1 MQNTTETETIFRSYS
16 EETQELLT
24 SPQGF
29 FMRSG
34 IMIIFSVLLLMF
46 VVSYFIR
53 YPELSTSEVTI
64 YANQAKVS
72 LFPKVNGRIV
82 FINAKHS
89 QSVKEND
96 LLLVLESTTNWKEA
110 RTLESYLDTLSSQN
124 LGFENIDFF
133 DKNELPIF
141 TSLGNLQLDYERL
154 KNNILDFQLFSKTN
168 SHAQKQAAI
177 RSEIEIQNSLRIILQ
192 EKYSL
197 QERDYELSKQKY
209 ITDSLLYKSEAIAKQ
224 EFLQTKSAF
233 LNKESSFL
241 QNKEANLNAQMRVSQ
256 LNQQLVEV
264 SISYQEQ
271 AFKYKQ
277 QLRTSF
283 ATLKKI
289 VEDWKS
295 NYLIISPIEGKISFF
310 NPLNLYQFVGTDKEI
325 ISVIP
330 QKNAIYAYTKVDSKH
345 ISKLTNGQ
353 GNGKQEGKK
362 ANKAKIKLEAYPFAR
377 YGWIEAEIEQISLAP
392 QENKYSVKL
401 KLENGLQTNRN
412 VELDLDA
419 KNEIYGIAEIILEE
433 RSLLDKFLEQTV
445 YSIEAFE

>member
-1 MQNTTETETIFRSYS
+1 MEENNIESEVIFRSYS

-34 IMIIFSVLLLMF
+34 IAIIFGVLLLMF

-64 YANQAKVS
+64 YANQAKAS
-72 LFPKVNGRIV
+72 LFPKINSRIV
-82 FINAKHS
+82 FINTKHS
-89 QSVKEND
+89 QDVKENE
-96 LLLVLESTTNWKEA
+96 LLLVLESTTDWKEA
-110 RTLESYLDTLSSQN
+110 TDLENYLDTLANQN
-124 LGFENIDFF
+124 SAFENVVFF
-133 DKNELPIF
+133 EKNEIPLF
-141 TSLGNLQLDYERL
+141 TNLGNLQLDYERL
-154 KNNILDFQLFSKTN
+154 KNNILDFQLFSRTN

-177 RSEIEIQNSLRIILQ
+177 RSEIEIQNSLSSILE
-192 EKYSL
+192 EKYAI

-264 SISYQEQ
+264 SIAYQEQ

-283 ATLKKI
+283 ATLKKML
-289 VEDWKS
+289 EDWKS
-295 NYLIISPIEGKISFF
+295 NYLIISPIEGKVSFF
-310 NPLNLYQFVGTDKEI
+310 NPINLYQSVGMDKEI

-330 QKNAIYAYTKVDSKH
+330 QENALYAYTKVDSKH
-345 ISKLTNGQ
+345 ISKLKD
-353 GNGKQEGKK
+353 GKN

-377 YGWIEAEIEQISLAP
+377 YGWLEAEVAQISLSP
-392 QENKYSVKL
+392 QENKYSVRL
-401 KLENGLQTNRN
+401 KLNNGLQTNRKT
-412 VELDLDA
+412 ELDLDA
-419 KNEIYGIAEIILEE
+419 KNEIYGIAEIVLEE

-445 YSIEAFE
+445 YSVEAFE

>member
-1 MQNTTETETIFRSYS
+1 MQNTTETDTIFRSYS

-34 IMIIFSVLLLMF
+34 IMIIFSVLVLMF
-46 VVSYFIR
+46 LVSYFIR

-64 YANQAKVS
+64 FANQAKAS
-72 LFPKVNGRIV
+72 LIPKINSRII
-82 FINAKHS
+82 FINAKHN
-89 QSVKEND
+89 QEVKENE

-110 RTLESYLDTLSSQN
+110 EKLENYLDTLANQN
-124 LGFENIDFF
+124 SAFENLDFF
-133 DKNELPIF
+133 EKNDIPVF
-141 TSLGNLQLDYERL
+141 TNLGNLQLDYERL
-154 KNNILDFQLFSKTN
+154 KNSILDFQLFSRTN

-177 RSEIEIQNSLRIILQ
+177 RSEIEIQNSLGSILG
-192 EKYSL
+192 EKYEL
-197 QERDYELSKQKY
+197 QKRDYELSKQKY

-241 QNKEANLNAQMRVSQ
+241 QNKEANLTAQMRVSQ

-264 SISYQEQ
+264 SIAYQEQ

-277 QLRTSF
+277 ELRTSF
-283 ATLKKI
+283 ATLKKML
-289 VEDWKS
+289 EDWKTTC
-295 NYLIISPIEGKISFF
+295 LIISPITGKVNFF
-310 NPLNLYQFVGTDKEI
+310 TPLNLYQSVGVDKEI

-330 QKNAIYAYTKVDSKH
+330 QQNAIYAYTKVDSKH
-345 ISKLTNGQ
+345 ISKLKDGTNGT
-353 GNGKQEGKK
+353 K

-377 YGWIEAEIEQISLAP
+377 YGWIEAEVEQISLAP
-392 QENKYSVKL
+392 QENKYAVQL
-401 KLENGLQTNRN
+401 KLSKGLQTNRN
-412 VELDLDA
+412 VRLDLDS
-419 KNEIYGIAEIILEE
+419 KNEMYGIAEIVLEE

>member
-1 MQNTTETETIFRSYS
+1 MEEHNTESEIFFRSYS

-34 IMIIFSVLLLMF
+34 ITIIFSVLLLMF
-46 VVSYFIR
+46 LVSYFIR

-64 YANQAKVS
+64 YANQAKAS
-72 LFPKVNGRIV
+72 LFPKINSRIV
-82 FINAKHS
+82 FINATHS
-89 QSVKEND
+89 QDVKENE

-110 RTLESYLDTLSSQN
+110 KKLEQYLDTLSNQN
-124 LGFENIDFF
+124 SAFEEVEFF
-133 DKNELPIF
+133 EKNPTPLF
-141 TSLGNLQLDYERL
+141 TNLGNLQLDYERL
-154 KNNILDFQLFSKTN
+154 KNNILDYQLFSKTN

-177 RSEIEIQNSLRIILQ
+177 RSEIEIQNSLRAILQ
-192 EKYSL
+192 EKYDL
-197 QERDYELSKQKY
+197 QKRDYQLSKQKY
-209 ITDSLLYKSEAIAKQ
+209 ITDSLLYKSDAIAKQ
-224 EFLQTKSAF
+224 EFLQTKSIF

-241 QNKEANLNAQMRVSQ
+241 QNEEANLNAQMRVSQ

-264 SISYQEQ
+264 SIAYQEQ
-271 AFKYKQ
+271 AFKYKE

-283 ATLKKI
+283 ATLKKML
-289 VEDWKS
+289 EDWKTS
-295 NYLIISPIEGKISFF
+295 YLIISPIAGKVNFF
-310 NPLNLYQFVGTDKEI
+310 TPLNLYQSVGMDKEI

-345 ISKLTNGQ
+345 ISKLQ
-353 GNGKQEGKK
+353 DGKQEGKS
-362 ANKAKIKLEAYPFAR
+362 ANKAKIKLEAYPFSR

-401 KLENGLQTNRN
+401 KLDNGLQTNRN
-412 VELDLDA
+412 VEVDLDS
-419 KNEIYGIAEIILEE
+419 KNEMYGTVEIVLEE

-445 YSIEAFE
+445 YSIEVF

>member
-1 MQNTTETETIFRSYS
+1 MTNTTENETIFRSYS

-24 SPQGF
+24 TPQGF

-34 IMIIFSVLLLMF
+34 ITIISSVLVLMF
-46 VVSYFIR
+46 LVSYFIR

-64 YANQAKVS
+64 YANQAKAS
-72 LFPKVNGRIV
+72 LFPKVNSRIV
-82 FINAKHS
+82 FINAQHS
-89 QSVKEND
+89 QDVKENE

-110 RTLESYLDTLSSQN
+110 KKLEAYLDTLSNQN
-124 LGFENIDFF
+124 SAFEDVEFF
-133 DKNELPIF
+133 QKNEIPLF
-141 TSLGNLQLDYERL
+141 TNLGNLQLDYERL

-177 RSEIEIQNSLRIILQ
+177 RSEIEIQNSLRTILQ
-192 EKYSL
+192 EKYEI
-197 QERDYELSKQKY
+197 QERDYQLSKQKY

-241 QNKEANLNAQMRVSQ
+241 QNKEANLTAQMRVSQ

-264 SISYQEQ
+264 SIAYQEQ

-283 ATLKKI
+283 ATLKKML
-289 VEDWKS
+289 EDWKTS
-295 NYLIISPIEGKISFF
+295 YLIISPIEGKVNFF
-310 NPLNLYQFVGTDKEI
+310 NPLNLYQSVSNDKEI

-345 ISKLTNGQ
+345 ISKLKD
-353 GNGKQEGKK
+353 GKDGTTS
-362 ANKAKIKLEAYPFAR
+362 NKAKIKLEAYPFAR
-377 YGWIEAEIEQISLAP
+377 YGWIEAEVAQISLAP
-392 QENKYSVKL
+392 QENKYSVQL
-401 KLENGLQTNRN
+401 KLENGLQTSRN
-412 VELDLDA
+412 VEVDLDS
-419 KNEIYGIAEIILEE
+419 KNEIYGSVEIVLEE
-433 RSLLDKFLEQTV
+433 RSLLDKFLEQTI

>member
-1 MQNTTETETIFRSYS
+1 MEDNIEREEVFRSYS

-34 IMIIFSVLLLMF
+34 ITIIFGVLLLML
-46 VVSYFIR
+46 VVSHFIR
-53 YPELSTSEVTI
+53 YPELSTSEVTL
-64 YANQAKVS
+64 YANQAKAS
-72 LFPKVNGRIV
+72 LFPKINSRII
-82 FINAKHS
+82 FINAEHS
-89 QSVKEND
+89 QEVKENE
-96 LLLVLESTTNWKEA
+96 LLLVLESTTDWKEA
-110 RTLESYLDTLSSQN
+110 KKLEDYLDTLSSQN
-124 LGFENIDFF
+124 SVFESVDFF
-133 DKNELPIF
+133 QENEIPLF
-141 TSLGNLQLDYERL
+141 TNLGNLQLDYERL
-154 KNNILDFQLFSKTN
+154 KNNILDYQLFSKTN

-177 RSEIEIQNSLRIILQ
+177 RSEIEIQNSLRVILQ
-192 EKYSL
+192 EKYEL

-264 SISYQEQ
+264 SIAYQEQ

-283 ATLKKI
+283 ATLKKML
-289 VEDWKS
+289 EDWKTS
-295 NYLIISPIEGKISFF
+295 YLIISPIEGKVNFF
-310 NPLNLYQFVGTDKEI
+310 NPLNLYQSVGMDKEV

-345 ISKLTNGQ
+345 ISKL
-353 GNGKQEGKK
+353 KEGKE

-377 YGWIEAEIEQISLAP
+377 YGWIEAEVAQISLAP
-392 QENKYSVKL
+392 QENKYSVQL
-401 KLENGLQTNRN
+401 KLDNGLQTNRK
-412 VELDLDA
+412 VEVDLDS
-419 KNEIYGIAEIILEE
+419 KNEIYGTVEIVLEE

-445 YSIEAFE
+445 YSVEAFE

>member
-1 MQNTTETETIFRSYS
+1 MEDNIEREEIFRSYS

-34 IMIIFSVLLLMF
+34 ITIIFGVLLLML
-46 VVSYFIR
+46 VVSHFIR
-53 YPELSTSEVTI
+53 YPELSTSEVTL
-64 YANQAKVS
+64 YANQAKAS
-72 LFPKVNGRIV
+72 LFPKINSRII
-82 FINAKHS
+82 FINAAHS
-89 QSVKEND
+89 QEVKENE
-96 LLLVLESTTNWKEA
+96 LLLVLESTTDWKEA
-110 RTLESYLDTLSSQN
+110 KKLEDYLDTLSSQN
-124 LGFENIDFF
+124 SVFESVDFF
-133 DKNELPIF
+133 QENEIPLF
-141 TSLGNLQLDYERL
+141 TNLGNLQLDYERL
-154 KNNILDFQLFSKTN
+154 KNNILDYQLFSKTN

-177 RSEIEIQNSLRIILQ
+177 RSEIEIQNSLRVILQ
-192 EKYSL
+192 EKYEL

-264 SISYQEQ
+264 SIAYQEQ

-283 ATLKKI
+283 ATLKKML
-289 VEDWKS
+289 EDWKTS
-295 NYLIISPIEGKISFF
+295 YLIISPIEGKVNFF
-310 NPLNLYQFVGTDKEI
+310 NPLNLYQSVGMDKEI

-345 ISKLTNGQ
+345 ISKL
-353 GNGKQEGKK
+353 KEGKE

-377 YGWIEAEIEQISLAP
+377 YGWIEAEVAQISLAP
-392 QENKYSVKL
+392 QENKYSVQL
-401 KLENGLQTNRN
+401 KLDNGLQTNRK
-412 VELDLDA
+412 VEVDLDS
-419 KNEIYGIAEIILEE
+419 KNEIYGTVEIVLEE

-445 YSIEAFE
+445 YSVEAFE